1 MLFFLCKEY
10 SFDPIVYGM
19 IPFYV
24 MYHAF
29 VPLHA
34 KFAVPMFRIG
44 LRYRSLNSI
53 IGAYAVA
60 SVFEIPFINSS
71 KHHRFFYISLFQQ
84 INMGIFV
91 QIISKP
97 RTSFIALSEFMI
109 L

>member
-1 MLFFLCKEY
+1 MVVFFKEN
-10 SFDPIVYGM
+10 SIDPTVYAM
-19 IPFYV
+19 IPFYM

-44 LRYRSLNSI
+44 LRYRSLNTI
-53 IGAYAVA
+53 IGAYAAA

-71 KHHRFFYISLFQQ
+71 KHHIFFYVSLFQQ

-97 RTSFIALSEFMI
+97 RTSFIVLSEFMI